1 MTDPLTATAAGAQV
15 EALFT
20 RLLDH
25 LVASSPVTATQLG
38 DHSRDADLDDWG
50 ADEAD
55 SRLRVISALHRDLDA
70 ITVDPSDA
78 EAAGDVVLLG
88 DALDG
93 IAFSLE
99 LQREHAT
106 DPSFYLQ
113 LVTAAVHELIRRDD
127 LPRGPR
133 ATAATARAAHIPQLL
148 HQARR
153 NITEMSEP
161 HRQLALMRVAGAAQL
176 LGEVLPQFAP
186 QAADDAAAAVAA
198 VRDFGAWLD
207 QDHGPAP
214 DWRLGAERWRD
225 ALRLALGVRMPA
237 EQLWER
243 AEAALASSDDQMA
256 ELAARVLGDA
266 ADGLRGNQLIRAAV
280 AAASTDQSPRDG
292 LVRDAAACLTDIK
305 AFVRTTGAFELPEP
319 DTLRVE
325 EVPPFMQGAV
335 VAYFVPAPPLE
346 TGAAHTYYLSPV
358 PDSWDQEQADSFL
371 REYNAYAVR
380 SVGIHEAYPGHYVQ
394 LAWAQCHPRLLR
406 RVLWNSAF
414 AEGWAVYAERE
425 IVGAGF
431 GAAATPDDA
440 RMRLIS
446 AKMDLRSIANAL
458 LDQGMHVRGW
468 SDEEAMHLMTG
479 RAYQEDAEAQAKLLR
494 AKTSAGQLS
503 TYFVGAAEMDDLRR
517 DAEALHGAAFDP
529 ARFHRDVLAQG
540 TPPFPV
546 IRRALLGETAG

>member
-1 MTDPLTATAAGAQV
+1 VTDPRSSADASASV

-25 LVASSPVTATQLG
+25 WVASSPVTATQLG
-38 DHSRDADLDDWG
+38 DHSRDGDLDDWSP
-50 ADEAD
+50 AEAD
-55 SRLRVISALHRDLDA
+55 DRLRVISDLQRELGA

-88 DALDG
+88 DALAG
-93 IAFSLE
+93 TAFSLDV
-99 LQREHAT
+99 QREHAT

-113 LVTAAVHELIRRDD
+113 LATGAVHELIRRDD
-127 LPRGPR
+127 LPSQPR
-133 ATAATARAAHIPQLL
+133 AAAAAARAAQIPRLL
-148 HQARR
+148 DQAQR
-153 NITEMSEP
+153 NITEMSQP
-161 HRQLALMRVAGAAQL
+161 HQQLALLRVGGAAQL

-186 QAADDAAAAVAA
+186 QAVAAAEDAVAA
-198 VRDFGAWLD
+198 VRSFGHWLE
-207 QDHGPAP
+207 QDHGPTP
-214 DWRLGAERWRD
+214 DWRLGEDRWRD

-237 EQLWER
+237 EELWER
-243 AEAALASSDDQMA
+243 ANAALETSDRVMA
-256 ELAARVLGDA
+256 ELAATVLGET
-266 ADGLRGNQLIRAAV
+266 ADGRSGNELIRAAV

-292 LVRDAAACLTDIK
+292 LVRDASACLEDIK

-325 EVPPFMQGAV
+325 EVPPFMQGAA

-358 PDSWDQEQADSFL
+358 PDSWDQEQAESFL

-394 LAWAQCHPRLLR
+394 LAWAQRHPRLLR

-414 AEGWAVYAERE
+414 AEGWAVYAESE
-425 IVGAGF
+425 LVAAGF

-458 LDQGMHVRGW
+458 LDQGLHVRGW
-468 SDEEAMHLMTG
+468 SDQDAMDFMVG

-517 DAEALHGAAFDP
+517 DAERHHGAAFDV
-529 ARFHRDVLAQG
+529 AQFHRDVLAQG

-546 IRRALLGETAG
+546 LRRALLGEPAG